1 MNEDKRQLS
10 AIVDFENDRVKE
22 ARKRQSAALAIDAVT
37 NLVSMYA
44 RGTRYPVG
52 TNFASQHT
60 NRLLDAR
67 ENAARARRNYN
78 TLVTELAFRNIID
91 NGHKAAT
98 GSPVARF
105 TVPKEQKP
113 LSLGTG
119 ASLFAKN
126 NRTKLMSTETNL
138 RRLNSTFKK

>member
-1 MNEDKRQLS
+1 MNENKRQLS

-37 NLVSMYA
+37 NLASMYA

-67 ENAARARRNYN
+67 ENAARARSSIRC
-78 TLVTELAFRNIID
+78 VTAENCVKPALR
-91 NGHKAAT
+91 
-98 GSPVARF
+98 PV
-105 TVPKEQKP
+105 KP
-113 LSLGTG
+113 V
-119 ASLFAKN
+119 
-126 NRTKLMSTETNL
+126 
-138 RRLNSTFKK
+138 